1 MAARDRPVAVA
12 GEDHLALLGDLEA
25 SGHGSRRLR
34 ADGAVGGA
42 AAPPQGATSPMKQGE
57 PDAVPLR
64 PARERRLRLVQRQ
77 GRREGPDLLGGI
89 RITEHHLHPAAVFGE
104 AAPDRRELEHLVHH
118 LRRTR

>member
-1 MAARDRPVAVA
+1 PEPGRRVATWPARHRRFHDGGGDLLEVAARDRPVAVA

-57 PDAVPLR
+57 PDAVPLDR
-64 PARERRLRLVQRQ
+64 KSTRLNSS
-77 GRREGPDLLGGI
+77 
-89 RITEHHLHPAAVFGE
+89 H
-104 AAPDRRELEHLVHH
+104 
-118 LRRTR
+118 